1 MNLSVTEIQ
10 DAKFEDAVKRM
21 AIADAAICETDTQD
35 VWLQVKLQ
43 AEAEARRAKKDAMKL
58 ALFAESTRMM
68 QDGKKMDMIE
78 LLPYYNSLDDNC
90 SEKSFD
96 ADWANNVDKDSLSDK
111 SYNPEDL
118 HFEDDGVDEDQALD
132 GFEKDA

>member
-58 ALFAESTRMM
+58 ALLAESTRMM
-68 QDGKKMDMIE
+68 QDGNKMHMLE
-78 LLPYYNSLDDNC
+78 LLPYYNSLDENG

-96 ADWANNVDKDSLSDK
+96 ADWANNVAKDSLSDK